1 MPARAFIT
9 SKSEKTFLT
18 VLDSATELFQTKGF
32 HETSMRD
39 VSRHSNLALG
49 ALYYYCKSK
58 EELVLLFYE
67 RITDQ
72 IRASYSR
79 RESKAKTLP
88 DAFCEFMRLKMS
100 KLTKYRKLLSVILKE
115 SFDPDSN
122 VSPLSSASAS
132 TRDSSIALFQ
142 KMIIKFD
149 STAEDAQESALI
161 LWLLHMLILAFWL
174 YDRSP
179 KFDNTE
185 KLLVSV
191 STVLSLSATFARM
204 PGIQPLSQQLRSSIL
219 GILR

>member
-9 SKSEKTFLT
+9 AKSERTFLT

-32 HETSMRD
+32 YATSMRD

-58 EELVLLFYE
+58 EELVLLFYN
-67 RITDQ
+67 RISDQ
-72 IRASYSR
+72 IRASYTR

-115 SFDPDSN
+115 SFDPESN
-122 VSPLSSASAS
+122 VSPLSSASVS
-132 TRDSSIALFQ
+132 TRDSTTFLF
-142 KMIIKFD
+142 KGMITKFD
-149 STAEDAQESALI
+149 SSAEDAHESALI

-174 YDRSP
+174 HDRSP

-185 KLLVSV
+185 KLLASV
-191 STVLSLSATFARM
+191 STLLLLSATFLRI
-204 PGIQPLSQQLRSSIL
+204 PGVKPLTKQLRNCLL